1 MYKKR
6 MILLLTIS
14 LGIFALAET
23 TWRLQQDGWVDVATE
38 PQGQYVLDVA
48 EFKQYVATG
57 QAKEAEKALAQLKE
71 KYPNIV
77 GEDMDAFSKGE
88 ILYSQRKFIKA
99 FEQYDRFMNAYPQSA
114 LNDSALERQYEI
126 ARAFLYGQKRSLFV
140 FRIRAYE
147 EAAGMIERIVERT
160 GDAPIAKRSMKT
172 LAQSYED
179 RGEFTEAYYRWSDT
193 WDKWP
198 SGQIG
203 ADALLGMA
211 DNLHASYRGPKYDA
225 SMLNSS
231 RDYYEQYIAK
241 YSLWA
246 QEQGISTIIDEIDE
260 QIAEKQLDIAMYYE
274 RTSSVTAANLYFQR
288 IVDEWPN
295 SVAAK
300 IATGKLEINL

>member
-1 MYKKR
+1 MHKKR

-23 TWRLQQDGWVDVATE
+23 TWRLQESGWVNVATE
-38 PQGQYVLDVA
+38 PQGQYVLDIA

-57 QAKEAEKALAQLKE
+57 QSKKAEKALAQLRE

-88 ILYSQRKFIKA
+88 ILYAQRKFLKA
-99 FEQYDRFMNAYPQSA
+99 FEEYDRFMDAFPQSA
-114 LNDSALERQYEI
+114 LNASALERQYEI

-140 FRIRAYE
+140 FRIHAYE

-160 GDAPIAKRSMKT
+160 GDAPMAKRSMKT

-231 RDYYEQYIAK
+231 RDYYQQYITK
-241 YSLWA
+241 YNLRA
-246 QEQGISTIIDEIDE
+246 QEQNIGIIIDEIDE
-260 QIAEKQLDIAMYYE
+260 QLADKQLDIAMYYE
-274 RTSSVTAANLYFQR
+274 RTSSIVAANLYFRR
-288 IVDEWPN
+288 IVDEWPG

-300 IATGKLEINL
+300 IAAGKLETKL